1 MPKARNRLMLCGQ
14 VVMVLVAM
22 AACSGAPTT
31 SNLPVPSD
39 TASPD
44 TPSVSGSPLPS
55 QTTASAPAP
64 SQSPTAVGQST
75 KPAVKLTQ
83 PAKAAGF
90 TVRLTGLKAIKSKGR
105 GPGEVSGPA
114 LRVDVRLTNG
124 TSKAFDASAVVV
136 TLLDSRNDP
145 GAEMLGPPHA
155 PMRAIVKPGDSVGGV
170 WVFNVP
176 TNRRDPVKILVTLP
190 TDAPVLLFSGRAPS

>member
-14 VVMVLVAM
+14 VLMVLVAM

-31 SNLPVPSD
+31 SESPVPS
-39 TASPD
+39 ASVSE
-44 TPSVSGSPLPS
+44 TPSGSGSPLPS
-55 QTTASAPAP
+55 QTTASAPTP
-64 SQSPTAVGQST
+64 SQSPTAVGQTT

-83 PAKAAGF
+83 PAKADGF
-90 TVRLTGLKAIKSKGR
+90 TVRLTGLKAIQSKGR

-114 LRVDVRLTNG
+114 LRVDVLLTNG
-124 TSKAFDASAVVV
+124 TSKAFDASALVV
-136 TLLDSRNDP
+136 TLLDSEDDP
-145 GAEMLGPPHA
+145 GEEMLGPPHA
-155 PMRAIVKPGDSVGGV
+155 PMRKIVQPGDSVSGV

-176 TNRRDPVKILVTLP
+176 TNRRNPVKILVTLP